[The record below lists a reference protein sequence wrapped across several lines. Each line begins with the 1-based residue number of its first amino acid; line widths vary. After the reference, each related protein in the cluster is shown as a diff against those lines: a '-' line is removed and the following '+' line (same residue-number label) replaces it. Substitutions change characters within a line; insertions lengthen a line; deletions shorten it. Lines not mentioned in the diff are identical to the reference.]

1 MERFFVSQ
9 LHVGRHRSSGY
20 SAMGE
25 IATIAARTA
34 RPAVK
39 ASALVVASGGLVAAY
54 AAPATAAPAPAT
66 AATAAAAQSA
76 VAQPAA
82 APAAVPASFVDGAA
96 STPLVSAHEAFVAS
110 VVAPSVAADVT
121 AVGDLGVLGF
131 TAKQAAA
138 ATVAKKTATRTVTK
152 AVSRSATRSTGSSSS
167 GVKPK
172 PSTPEV
178 NIPGPTSGIIAIA
191 ASLTGIPYVYGG
203 SSTSGFDC
211 SGYTQFVYRRAGI
224 SIPRTAE
231 SQRQA
236 SHKVSNPAP
245 GDLIFFGFPAYHVGI
260 YAGPGKLYHAS
271 RPGTR
276 TSLASIWTY
285 SNVSYGRI

>member
-54 AAPATAAPAPAT
+54 AVPATAAPAPAT
-66 AATAAAAQSA
+66 PVA
-76 VAQPAA
+76 AQPAA
-82 APAAVPASFVDGAA
+82 AQPVSASAAVPAAFVDSAA
-96 STPLVSAHEAFVAS
+96 TTPLVSAHEAFVAS
-110 VVAPSVAADVT
+110 VVAPSVSADVT

-131 TAKQAAA
+131 TAKQAAVN
-138 ATVAKKTATRTVTK
+138 TLAKKPTRTLAK
-152 AVSRSATRSTGSSSS
+152 AVSRSATRSATRSSGSSSS
-167 GVKPK
+167 GTKTQ
-172 PSTPEV
+172 PSTPHV
-178 NIPGPTSGIIAIA
+178 TIPGPDSGIIAIA

-211 SGYTQFVYRRAGI
+211 SGYTQFVYRRAGM

-231 SQRQA
+231 GQRQA
-236 SHKVSNPAP
+236 SQKVSNPAP

-271 RPGTR
+271 RPGTL

-285 SNVSYGRI
+285 SNVSYGRF

>member
-1 MERFFVSQ
+1 G
-9 LHVGRHRSSGY
+9 L
-20 SAMGE
+20 SACGS
-25 IATIAARTA
+25 TST
-34 RPAVK
+34 
-39 ASALVVASGGLVAAY
+39 
-54 AAPATAAPAPAT
+54 PAT
-66 AATAAAAQSA
+66 Q
-76 VAQPAA
+76 
-82 APAAVPASFVDGAA
+82 G
-96 STPLVSAHEAFVAS
+96 
-110 VVAPSVAADVT
+110 
-121 AVGDLGVLGF
+121 
-131 TAKQAAA
+131 AA

>member
-54 AAPATAAPAPAT
+54 AVPATAAPATSPA
-66 AATAAAAQSA
+66 A
-76 VAQPAA
+76 AA
-82 APAAVPASFVDGAA
+82 APAVAQSAAAPLAVPAAFADSAA
-96 STPLVSAHEAFVAS
+96 ATPLVSAHEAFVAS

-131 TAKQAAA
+131 TAAKAAA
-138 ATVAKKTATRTVTK
+138 PVTVKTHTRTTTTV
-152 AVSRSATRSTGSSSS
+152 VSRSATRSTVRSTAT
-167 GVKPK
+167 VKPK
-172 PSTPEV
+172 AAKPTNIS
-178 NIPGPTSGIIAIA
+178 IPGPTSGIIAIA

-203 SSTSGFDC
+203 TSTNGFDC
-211 SGYTQFVYRRAGI
+211 SGFTQFVYRRAGI

-236 SHKVSNPAP
+236 ATKVTNPAP

-271 RPGTR
+271 RPGTL

-285 SNVSYGRI
+285 SNVSYGRF

>member
-54 AAPATAAPAPAT
+54 AVPATAAPAPAT
-66 AATAAAAQSA
+66 AVA
-76 VAQPAA
+76 AQPAA
-82 APAAVPASFVDGAA
+82 AQPVSASAAVPAAFLDSAA
-96 STPLVSAHEAFVAS
+96 TTPLVSAHEAFVAS
-110 VVAPSVAADVT
+110 VVAPSVSADVT

-131 TAKQAAA
+131 TAKQAAVTA
-138 ATVAKKTATRTVTK
+138 VATTTTPTRTLTK
-152 AVSRSATRSTGSSSS
+152 AVSRSATRSSGHTSS
-167 GVKPK
+167 GTTTK

-271 RPGTR
+271 RPGTL

-285 SNVSYGRI
+285 SNVSYGRF